1 MDLTLI
7 NSLQKKI
14 GYYFQQHD
22 LLLQALTH
30 RSANI
35 NHNERLEFL
44 GDSILNYVI
53 ANAIYQRFPNA
64 DEGNMSR
71 MRATLVRG
79 KTLTEIAKE
88 LNLGNCLLLGPG
100 ELKSGGFYRDSI
112 LANTV
117 EALFGSVFLD
127 SDIKTVEKI
136 ILKWY
141 QTRLTKI
148 IPGDT
153 QKDSKTRLQEYLQRR
168 HLPLP
173 IYMMVQIHG
182 DAHDQNFIIHCQVSG
197 LIQTVI
203 GNGLSRR
210 KAEQNAAKQA
220 LKLLN
225 IE

>member
-1 MDLTLI
+1 MDLKLL

-14 GYYFQQHD
+14 GYFFQKHE
-22 LLLQALTH
+22 LLFKALTH

-53 ANAIYQRFPNA
+53 AHAIYQRFPYA

-79 KTLTEIAKE
+79 NTLTEIAKE
-88 LNLGNCLLLGPG
+88 FNIGNCLILGPG
-100 ELKSGGFYRDSI
+100 ELKSGGFYRESI

-127 SDIKTVEKI
+127 SDIQTVEKI
-136 ILKWY
+136 ILKLY
-141 QTRLTKI
+141 NTRLTKI
-148 IPGDT
+148 STVDT

-173 IYMMVQIHG
+173 IYMMVQG
-182 DAHDQNFIIHCQVSG
+182 PCNTPDLDFIIHCKVSG
-197 LIQTVI
+197 LAQPVI

-210 KAEQNAAKQA
+210 KAEHNAAKQA
-220 LKLLN
+220 LKILN